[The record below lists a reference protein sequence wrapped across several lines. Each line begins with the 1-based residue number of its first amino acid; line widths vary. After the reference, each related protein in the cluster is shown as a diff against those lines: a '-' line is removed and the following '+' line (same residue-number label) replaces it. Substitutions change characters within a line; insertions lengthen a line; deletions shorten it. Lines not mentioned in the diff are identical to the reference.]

1 MKHVTINVDK
11 GNYAVVSLGDDLK
24 PFPLEQE
31 ISIMLVAA
39 IDGMIESGYSKELI
53 AEIIASTYK
62 NRLQL
67 LN

>member
-1 MKHVTINVDK
+1 MKHVTINVGKD
-11 GNYAVVSLGDDLK
+11 NYAVVSLGDDLK

-53 AEIIASTYK
+53 MKIIDSAYE
-62 NRLQL
+62 RRI
-67 LN
+67 

>member
-1 MKHVTINVDK
+1 MKHVTINVGKD
-11 GNYAVVSLGDDLK
+11 NYAVVSLGDNLK

-53 AEIIASTYK
+53 MKIIDSAYES
-62 NRLQL
+62 RL
-67 LN
+67 